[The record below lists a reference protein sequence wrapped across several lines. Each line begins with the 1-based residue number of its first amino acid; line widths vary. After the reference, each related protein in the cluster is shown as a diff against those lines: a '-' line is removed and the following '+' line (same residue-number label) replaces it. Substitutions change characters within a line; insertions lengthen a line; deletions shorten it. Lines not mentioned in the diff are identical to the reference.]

1 MENEPERP
9 SSQRL
14 ESLLPALKF
23 VLPYRMQIG
32 FALVALIITAS
43 VSLSVPLGLRF
54 LIDEGLSANGAELLT
69 KGIFIFVGLGI
80 VLALGTFTRF
90 YFISWVGERVSADI
104 RVAVYDRLV
113 ALHPGFFEENA
124 PTEIQS
130 RITTDT
136 TLLQTVVG
144 SSASVALRNILTF
157 FGGVILLFA
166 TNPKLSIVVLVCV
179 PLVVFPVLM
188 FGRRVRRLSRTSQ
201 DTLAD
206 VGSHVGESLRS
217 IKLVQA
223 FRRERRD
230 LERFKE
236 RVALALDVAIRR
248 IRQRAWLVAVVMILV
263 MAAIAVMVYI
273 GGQDVLAGRTTPG
286 ELAAFLIYA
295 FLVAGSVGAISEVW
309 GDLQRAA
316 GATERLMELLKA
328 VPEIETPTDPVAM
341 TRRGAVAF
349 DGVTFA
355 YSSRPTERVLDGIE
369 LAVEPGEM
377 LAIVGPS
384 GAGKSTLLN
393 LLLRFY
399 DATGGVVRLGG
410 ADVRSLDLN
419 VLRRAVAFVPQD
431 AALAQ
436 GTIAENVAYGLDR
449 ETDDRVER
457 ALGEANAAAFVRALP
472 DGVGTR
478 IAEGGQGLSGGQ
490 RQRVAIARAL
500 AVDPDVL
507 LMDEATS
514 ALDAVSEDAIVT
526 TLNRLRGSRTVIIV
540 AHRLSTVLAADR
552 IVVMDQGTIIGEGT
566 HQTLL
571 ETSPLYREFAEIQL
585 KSPVPVRDSHDVALE
600 RGGANANA
608 AAALGGVDEVANAD

>member
-1 MENEPERP
+1 MEMEPERP

-14 ESLLPALKF
+14 ESLIPALKF
-23 VLPYRMQIG
+23 VLPYTRQVG
-32 FALVALIITAS
+32 FALVALIVTAS

-69 KGIFIFVGLGI
+69 TGIFIFVGLGV
-80 VLALGTFTRF
+80 VLAIGTFTRF

-113 ALHPGFFEENA
+113 RLHPGFFEENA

-157 FGGVILLFA
+157 FGGVILLFL

-188 FGRRVRRLSRTSQ
+188 FGRRVRRLSRSSQ

-206 VGSHVGESLRS
+206 VGSHVGESLRT

-223 FRRERRD
+223 FRREERD
-230 LERFKE
+230 LEGFRE
-236 RVALALDVAIRR
+236 RVAIALRVAISR
-248 IRQRAWLVAVVMILV
+248 IRQRAWLVAVVMVLV
-263 MAAIAVMVYI
+263 MAAIAVMVFI
-273 GGQDVLAGRTTPG
+273 GGQDVLEGRTTPG

-309 GDLQRAA
+309 GDIQRAA
-316 GATERLMELLKA
+316 GATERLMELLQA
-328 VPEIETPTDPVAM
+328 EPAIETPTDPKPM
-341 TRRGAVAF
+341 ERGGAVAF
-349 DGVTFA
+349 ESVSFSYPT
-355 YSSRPTERVLDGIE
+355 RPTEQVLDDIS
-369 LAVEPGEM
+369 LLVEPGEM

-399 DATGGVVRLGG
+399 DADVGVVRVGG
-410 ADVRSLDLN
+410 TDVRAAALN
-419 VLRRAVAFVPQD
+419 DLRRAVAYVPQD
-431 AALAQ
+431 TALAQ
-436 GTIAENVAYGLDR
+436 GTIADNVAYGLQENADA
-449 ETDDRVER
+449 RVSQ
-457 ALGEANAAAFVRALP
+457 ALEEANATGFVSELP
-472 DGVGTR
+472 DGIETR
-478 IAEGGQGLSGGQ
+478 VSEGGHGLSGGQ

-526 TLNRLRGSRTVIIV
+526 TLNRLRGTRTVIIV

-552 IVVMDQGTIIGEGT
+552 ILVMDRGKIIGEGT
-566 HQTLL
+566 HSSLL
-571 ETSPLYREFAEIQL
+571 DSSPLYREFAEIQL
-585 KSPVPVRDSHDVALE
+585 KSPVPAFDS
-600 RGGANANA
+600 
-608 AAALGGVDEVANAD
+608 AALSDAVVNAD

>member
-1 MENEPERP
+1 MEMEPERP

-14 ESLLPALKF
+14 ESLIPALKF
-23 VLPYRMQIG
+23 VVPYTRQVG
-32 FALVALIITAS
+32 FALVALIVTAS

-69 KGIFIFVGLGI
+69 TGIFIFVGLGV
-80 VLALGTFTRF
+80 VLAIGTFTRF

-113 ALHPGFFEENA
+113 RLHPGFFEENA

-157 FGGVILLFA
+157 FGGVILLFL

-188 FGRRVRRLSRTSQ
+188 FGRRVRRLSRSSQ

-206 VGSHVGESLRS
+206 VGSHVGESLRT

-223 FRRERRD
+223 FRREERD
-230 LERFKE
+230 LESFRE
-236 RVALALDVAIRR
+236 RVAIALRVAISR
-248 IRQRAWLVAVVMILV
+248 IRQRALLVAVVMVLV
-263 MAAIAVMVYI
+263 MAAIAVMVFI
-273 GGQDVLAGRTTPG
+273 GGQDVLEGRTTPG

-309 GDLQRAA
+309 GDIQRAA
-316 GATERLMELLKA
+316 GATERLMELLQA
-328 VPEIETPTDPVAM
+328 EPAIETPADPQSM
-341 TRRGAVAF
+341 ERSGAVEF
-349 DGVTFA
+349 EGVGFSYPT
-355 YSSRPTERVLDGIE
+355 RPTERVLDDVS
-369 LAVEPGEM
+369 LVVEPGEM

-399 DATGGVVRLGG
+399 DADVGVVRVGG
-410 ADVRSLDLN
+410 TDVRAAALN
-419 VLRRAVAFVPQD
+419 DLRRAVAYVPQD
-431 AALAQ
+431 TALAQ
-436 GTIAENVAYGLDR
+436 GTIADNVAYGLTQNADV
-449 ETDDRVER
+449 RVVR
-457 ALGEANAAAFVRALP
+457 ALEEANAAAFVSELP
-472 DGVGTR
+472 EGIDTR
-478 IAEGGQGLSGGQ
+478 VSEGGQGLSGGQ

-526 TLNRLRGSRTVIIV
+526 TLNRLRGTRTVIIV

-552 IVVMDQGTIIGEGT
+552 ILVMDRGKIIGEGT
-566 HQTLL
+566 HSSLL
-571 ETSPLYREFAEIQL
+571 DSSPLYREFAEIQL
-585 KSPVPVRDSHDVALE
+585 KSPVPAFDKSALRDAV
-600 RGGANANA
+600 
-608 AAALGGVDEVANAD
+608 VNAD